1 MSFKDDIYQLS
12 AAPLQLSISKISSI
26 QGGND
31 TMLTAEN
38 YIFQEEDQI
47 NISDDHIPLEVE
59 SEDLIRLN
67 DTIEPPAKIKL
78 AQKPKTC
85 H

>member
-26 QGGND
+26 RGNE

-38 YIFQEEDQI
+38 NNIFHEDGENLHI
-47 NISDDHIPLEVE
+47 DISDGLIPLEVE
-59 SEDLIRLN
+59 SEDLARLN
-67 DTIEPPAKIKL
+67 DTIEP
-78 AQKPKTC
+78 QKATKKPRTC
-85 H
+85 V